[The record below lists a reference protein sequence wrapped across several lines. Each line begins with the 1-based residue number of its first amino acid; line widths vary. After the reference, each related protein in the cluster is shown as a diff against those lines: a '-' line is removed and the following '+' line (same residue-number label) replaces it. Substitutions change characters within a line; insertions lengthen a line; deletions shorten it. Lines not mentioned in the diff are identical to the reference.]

1 MKLYIENKLMPDNI
15 RDLYQTFE
23 KQNLCYEAACWH
35 WKDGHPGCF
44 LSAIY
49 VKNKDLSEILI
60 TTRNYGEN
68 PANYCDWVDNKEN
81 GKDILNHP
89 AKFEISRVY
98 ELPSDHNTLDEWV
111 DKHFGKD
118 NENGS
123 SYNSEIRGFLK
134 RMMIDN
140 DINLQWFSGRY
151 NEFMD
156 YLFKNYKE
164 QFDVVHEIL
173 NHKDEIQETT
183 IADEKAN

>member
-15 RDLYQTFE
+15 RDLYQEFE

-98 ELPSDHNTLDEWV
+98 ELPSDHSTLDEWV

-140 DINLQWFSGRY
+140 DINLQWFTGRY

-164 QFDVVHEIL
+164 QFDVVHEIM
-173 NHKDEIQETT
+173 NHTEETQETT
-183 IADEKAN
+183 ITDEKAD